1 MRKFTF
7 TLESVLQVKY
17 RLEERVRAELADTQS
32 RLVEAQQA
40 LRRLSQEKGRHQ
52 KEMVRIQQGAL
63 DIGSL
68 LLAQD
73 YLAQLNRRIQDQQEV
88 IAQIEAELDRKRE
101 ELVEAQ
107 RERKSLEILKDKQ
120 WQEYQKAVQRE
131 EQLFLDEV
139 AAIRYGRL
147 GSDNQ

>member
-52 KEMVRIQQGAL
+52 KEMARIQQGAL